1 MGRILG
7 EPPEGVWHFGK
18 IWQKFVNK
26 KFTKNFSKWLD
37 FAEIRRITTMVALLN
52 AKRPLWCR
60 GLACEDERE
69 KELLTAQS
77 IFICFGAVGFR
88 ILETFFFYGAF
99 VAIYAELPFCG
110 EDSIKAVKLF
120 LKSGHISQS
129 PQQSFY
135 SGTSPKHPLP
145 LPDAWR
151 SNMRES
157 VAQCQHLPNLCGSR

>member
-1 MGRILG
+1 MGKIFG
-7 EPPEGVWHFGK
+7 EPSEGVWHFGK

-37 FAEIRRITTMVALLN
+37 FAEIRRITTMVAPLN

-120 LKSGHISQS
+120 FKSGHISQP
-129 PQQSFY
+129 PQQSFC

-145 LPDAWR
+145 
-151 SNMRES
+151 
-157 VAQCQHLPNLCGSR
+157 